1 MFDQRSDS
9 FLPVEEEL
17 ESEDGLAWELTRA
30 AWESGPEPDLP
41 GGLADLEPG
50 IMLAAALSAI
60 DVGSLSGHD
69 RVVVMAAHQRMAS
82 HYQAQLYASMASVAD
97 AVTEALAEEGE
108 TDAALL
114 EDAASSE
121 IRAALRLTR
130 RAADAE
136 LAISRDYQLRVPAVW
151 EALASG
157 RIDRRRANLICHRT
171 AHLPESQA
179 REVARLALE
188 RASDL
193 TTGQL
198 TAHLKRLAV
207 EADPDEA
214 KHRYEHAVEERRVV
228 LESSDEGTA
237 HLHLLDLPPD
247 RAGRIRNRID
257 AAARTLRSL
266 QETRTM
272 DQLRADVVL
281 DLLDPPA
288 RRPRSGSGRGAM
300 VMTVDLATLARL
312 ADAPGDLA
320 GFGPVIADIARQ
332 VAAASHGDQWRF
344 VVTDPEGRPVHA
356 GITRRRPTKPDRRL
370 VEAMYPTCVF
380 PGCRIPSAQCDLDHA
395 TPWAEGGPTAPDNL
409 RPVCRHDHVLR
420 HRGGWRSRR
429 LASGDHEW
437 TSPLG
442 HSYLTRARAP

>member
-1 MFDQRSDS
+1 VFDIDSDS

-17 ESEDGLAWELTRA
+17 ERQDRLAWELTQQVC
-30 AWESGPEPDLP
+30 EPDPEPALP

-82 HYQAQLYASMASVAD
+82 HHQAQLYASMASVAD
-97 AVTEALAEEGE
+97 AVTDVLIAEGVADLE
-108 TDAALL
+108 LL
-114 EDAASSE
+114 EGAASSE

-136 LAISRDYQLRVPAVW
+136 LAIAREYQLRLPAVW

-171 AHLPESQA
+171 AHLSDTQA
-179 REVARLALE
+179 REVARQALE
-188 RASDL
+188 RAPDL

-198 TAHLKRLAV
+198 TACLKRLAV

-214 KHRYEHAVEERRVV
+214 THRYEHAVDERRVV
-228 LESSDEGTA
+228 LEPSDDGTA

-257 AAARTLRSL
+257 AAARTLRSP

-281 DLLDPPA
+281 DLLDPPGA
-288 RRPRSGSGRGAM
+288 RSRSRSSRGSI

-312 ADAPGDLA
+312 GEAPGDLA

-332 VAAASHGDQWRF
+332 VAAASHGSQWQF

-356 GITRRRPTKPDRRL
+356 GITRRRPTNPDRRL

-380 PGCRIPSAQCDLDHA
+380 PGCRIPSAQCDLDHT
-395 TPWAEGGPTAPDNL
+395 TPWAAGGPTAPDNL